1 MNSKSLIRIAANL
14 ALCAPLAV
22 GLAACRKGVDLGSD
36 PQSPAATSSPQTDA
50 PAVATPNPS
59 AATSATPSTPAKP
72 GPPGEV
78 PEMMKRAFTKE
89 EMDKAIDQLPPEVRS
104 RLKGMSYLPT
114 EAKPAPPVKP
124 SPTPTSRP
132 K

>member
-14 ALCAPLAV
+14 VLCAPLAA

-36 PQSPAATSSPQTDA
+36 SKSPAATSSPQTDA
-50 PAVATPNPS
+50 RAVATPNPV
-59 AATSATPSTPAKP
+59 ATPSAPAKP
-72 GPPGEV
+72 VPTGEV
-78 PEMMKRAFTKE
+78 PEMMKRAFTRE

-114 EAKPAPPVKP
+114 EAKPALPVKP